1 LAVAVKSGDVS
12 TVSSAYYDELALKL
26 HAWSPNVSSCL
37 LERFSEGEA
46 LLLTTQASAH
56 RTGALL
62 YLHRLKYPFGEQ
74 DEQADEL
81 SASII
86 DTLEHCLA
94 VTGQLPPNMTLTLLV
109 AGAEVQN
116 MIDRQRILYLV
127 SRILGSTFYP
137 FIANLRLFLWRVW
150 SGRDRGKT
158 RYLFQ
163 LFQGDMNLS
172 IPL

>member
-1 LAVAVKSGDVS
+1 L
-12 TVSSAYYDELALKL
+12 
-26 HAWSPNVSSCL
+26 
-37 LERFSEGEA
+37 RFSEGEA
-46 LLLTTQASAH
+46 LLLITQASAH

-62 YLHRLKYPFGEQ
+62 YLHRLKHPFGER

-86 DTLEHCLA
+86 DALEHCLA
-94 VTGQLPPNMTLTLLV
+94 VTGQLPPNMTLTLLA

-116 MIDRQRILYLV
+116 MACRQRILYLV

-137 FIANLRLFLWRVW
+137 FIANLRLCLWRICC
-150 SGRDRGKT
+150 GRDRGRT

-163 LFQGDMNLS
+163 LFQEDLNLS